1 MKRHR
6 FLILFLLLS
15 LFLSACGKIPV
26 TDTMDSSSFLTE
38 RIEVT
43 DDAYQWKEL
52 PWYTAKKDAMKKME
66 DHNLF
71 YNEGDMLSYTNEWTM
86 TDGTPLKAKLTLG
99 FLDESD
105 EGKLALVRWIFFMED
120 DDQETVLR
128 LFKDF
133 CTQLETWTG
142 NENNVQE
149 SVTQNTASLRQ
160 ESGSYINITW
170 NTNSSDHC
178 AVHSE
183 YPD

>member
-71 YNEGDMLSYTNEWTM
+71 YNEGDMLSYTNE
-86 TDGTPLKAKLTLG
+86 
-99 FLDESD
+99 
-105 EGKLALVRWIFFMED
+105 
-120 DDQETVLR
+120 
-128 LFKDF
+128 
-133 CTQLETWTG
+133 
-142 NENNVQE
+142 
-149 SVTQNTASLRQ
+149 
-160 ESGSYINITW
+160 
-170 NTNSSDHC
+170 
-178 AVHSE
+178 
-183 YPD
+183 